1 MTRLRKCPA
10 QVEKVAEGR
19 LGFGR
24 GVKGRAASSGLAC
37 PSHNLLLLTGVA
49 KPAKPVQVSAPNGGR
64 AQSCRSRQG
73 SRPSKNLGPEREDR
87 EAPPN
92 LPAQPRGL
100 FTAWGQVGSLSFLS
114 LECSES
120 GLTRATLYVPP
131 LLVGTAG
138 LLSSCVTMQETRGR
152 SEK

>member
-1 MTRLRKCPA
+1 MGGGSRAGQLPLAWPA
-10 QVEKVAEGR
+10 PATTSYCSRVWQNLPNQSRCQRQTVAEP
-19 LGFGR
+19 
-24 GVKGRAASSGLAC
+24 KAAGA
-37 PSHNLLLLTGVA
+37 GKA
-49 KPAKPVQVSAPNGGR
+49 AD
-64 AQSCRSRQG
+64 
-73 SRPSKNLGPEREDR
+73 SKNLGPEREDR

-120 GLTRATLYVPP
+120 GLTRATLHVPP
-131 LLVGTAG
+131 LLVGTDG